1 MGLLPCFTLGP
12 GVKMPITEFQLF
24 SNPRFDNLLT
34 KKRYTDY
41 SERQT
46 RLKNFSKTPAG
57 RPDRGAKKAK
67 DSW

>member
-1 MGLLPCFTLGP
+1 
-12 GVKMPITEFQLF
+12 MPITEFQLF

-67 DSW
+67 DS